1 MGVEREY
8 ELALLRG
15 AALVDAYRELRGE
28 SEGDLQQQVAE
39 MVADLVMW
47 MDTEREE
54 VG

>member
-1 MGVEREY
+1 MGVDREY

-47 MDTEREE
+47 LDADR
-54 VG
+54 VGVS